1 MNPTLSPAD
10 LAAYFERI
18 GYAGPRT
25 ASAATLR
32 ALHLLHPQA
41 IPFENLDSLLGL
53 TPQLDLDSLMKKLV
67 RERRGGYCYE
77 QNLLFR
83 AVLDTL
89 GFETTGL
96 AARVLWDNPSNPM
109 PSRTHMALLVEN
121 DEETWLA
128 DVGFGGMTPSAPLR
142 FETGREQ
149 GTPHEPYRIDLIDR
163 GDYLLQVKLG
173 NAPDP
178 ALCTAS
184 GRTPGT
190 TSKGIWKPIYRFDLE
205 PQFPSDYSVANH
217 YVSTHPRSLFV
228 NTLMAARLAPTSR
241 LALMDCR
248 LTIHGATSEQRELA
262 SVAELR
268 ALLSEEFGLAL
279 PDTNGK
285 ATSAELDVLL
295 ARVIQRGSQQPSQ
308 QPSH

>member
-53 TPQLDLDSLMKKLV
+53 TPRLDLDSLVKKLV

-77 QNLLFR
+77 HNLLFR

-96 AARVLWDNPSNPM
+96 AARVLWENPSPAM
-109 PSRTHMALLVEN
+109 PPRTHMALLVEN
-121 DEETWLA
+121 GEQTWLA
-128 DVGFGGMTPSAPLR
+128 DVGFGGMTPSAPLQ

-149 GTPHEPYRIDLIDR
+149 STPHEPYRIDLIDR
-163 GDYLLQVKLG
+163 GDYLLQVRLG
-173 NAPDP
+173 NAPGP
-178 ALCTAS
+178 AS
-184 GRTPGT
+184 NTPSNT
-190 TSKGIWKPIYRFDLE
+190 TPDSTWKPIYRFDLE

-217 YVSTHPRSLFV
+217 YVATHAQSLFV
-228 NTLMAARLAPTSR
+228 NTLMVARLAPASR
-241 LALMDCR
+241 LALVDRR
-248 LTIHGATSEQRELA
+248 LTIHGASGEQRELA
-262 SVAELR
+262 SAAELR
-268 ALLSEEFGLAL
+268 AVLSDEFGLVL
-279 PDTNGK
+279 PDANGK
-285 ATSAELDVLL
+285 ATSAELDAML
-295 ARVIQRGSQQPSQ
+295 AQVIQRVSPQTA
-308 QPSH
+308 H

>member
-1 MNPTLSPAD
+1 MNPALSPAD

-18 GYAGPRT
+18 GYHGPRT

-53 TPQLDLDSLMKKLV
+53 TPRLDLDSLVKKLV

-77 QNLLFR
+77 HNLLFR

-96 AARVLWDNPSNPM
+96 AARVLWENPSNAM
-109 PSRTHMALLVEN
+109 PPRTHMTLLVEN
-121 DEETWLA
+121 GEQTWLA
-128 DVGFGGMTPSAPLR
+128 DVGFGGMTPSAPVQ

-173 NAPDP
+173 NAAGP
-178 ALCTAS
+178 ASGTAS
-184 GRTPGT
+184 N
-190 TSKGIWKPIYRFDLE
+190 GIWKPIYRFDLE

-217 YVSTHPRSLFV
+217 YVSTYAQSLFV
-228 NTLMAARLAPTSR
+228 NTLMVARLAPASR
-241 LALMDCR
+241 IALADRR
-248 LTIHGATSEQRELA
+248 LTTHGASSAQRELA

-268 ALLSEEFGLAL
+268 AVLRDDFGLVL
-279 PDTNGK
+279 PDTHGNV
-285 ATSAELDVLL
+285 TSVELDAMLSQ
-295 ARVIQRGSQQPSQ
+295 VIQRGPSQ
-308 QPSH
+308 SAH